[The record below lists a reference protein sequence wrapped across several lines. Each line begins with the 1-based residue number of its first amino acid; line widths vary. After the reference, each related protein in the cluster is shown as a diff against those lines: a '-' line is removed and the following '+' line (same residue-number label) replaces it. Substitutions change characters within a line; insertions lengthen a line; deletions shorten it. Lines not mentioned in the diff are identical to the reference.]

1 MLVQEGKVAR
11 AIFPPRWDDD
21 VRDELLL
28 VQEGKLART
37 SFHPRWDDAYEMSS
51 CLCKR

>member
-11 AIFPPRWDDD
+11 AIFPPWWDDD
-21 VRDELLL
+21 VQDELLL
-28 VQEGKLART
+28 VQEGKLVPA
-37 SFHPRWDDAYEMSS
+37 SFPPQRDDAYEMSS